1 MVEKILVGKKSDFT
15 EGAMKKVE
23 AQGKAVLFTNIG
35 GVISAI
41 NNTCSHRGGPLDEG
55 AIEGEEVTCPWHG
68 AKFNVCSGKVSG
80 DTPWG
85 RDQETFAVV
94 LDGENVYLSI

>member
-1 MVEKILVGKKSDFT
+1 MAEKILVGKKSGFT
-15 EGAMKKVE
+15 EGATKKVE
-23 AQGKAVLFTNIG
+23 AQGKVILLTNIS

-55 AIEGEEVTCPWHG
+55 SLEGEEVTCPWHG
-68 AKFNVCSGKVSG
+68 AKFNVCSGKVSP

-85 RDQETFAVV
+85 HDQETFSVIIE
-94 LDGENVYLSI
+94 GEDVYLEM